1 MDWWWWIFGPDDLQ
15 RFLLTST
22 ILWFCECVF
31 LSLFV
36 ISQFH
41 LILLQM
47 VRKQVVL
54 NTIIETATHSSQLAI
69 QNLVTLESSPKT
81 FHAEAW
87 YQSLDYLS
95 VCFKNLLDLQ
105 QLTLR
110 KISDF
115 KLRNLR
121 TFLFQHSW
129 RILTRSNLQTGLS
142 LNPHVN
148 TYGREWS
155 DNIFLPLTWNS
166 YSEQHWSRFWSS
178 LSKG

>member
-22 ILWFCECVF
+22 ILWFCEYVF
-31 LSLFV
+31 HSLYV
-36 ISQFH
+36 MSQFH
-41 LILLQM
+41 LILLQK

-54 NTIIETATHSSQLAI
+54 NTIIETPIHSSQLAI
-69 QNLVTLESSPKT
+69 QNLVTLESSPRT

-95 VCFKNLLDLQ
+95 VYFKNLLDLQ

-115 KLRNLR
+115 KLRKLLI
-121 TFLFQHSW
+121 FLFQHSW
-129 RILTRSNLQTGLS
+129 RILTRNNLQTGLS

-155 DNIFLPLTWNS
+155 ANIFSPTDV
-166 YSEQHWSRFWSS
+166 EFWFW
-178 LSKG
+178 